1 MHGRGSTTAGTGPGV
16 KRSTTP
22 TMRVAILDYGAG
34 NLASVRRAFAHLGA
48 DAVVTA
54 DPTEIAAAD
63 RVVFPGVGAAAS
75 CMTALRSTGTDAALR
90 AALAG
95 GRPVLG
101 ICLGLQLLFESSE
114 EDGGTACLGILPGKV
129 VKFQP
134 TDSHIKVPHMGWN
147 PTKLSDPILGR
158 NLPPD
163 SLFYYVHSYH
173 VVPGPGVQ
181 VVAVSDHGQTFC
193 AGVRRD
199 NLVAMQFHPEKSGP
213 AGLQL
218 LADFIA

>member
-1 MHGRGSTTAGTGPGV
+1 
-16 KRSTTP
+16 
-22 TMRVAILDYGAG
+22 MRVAILDYGAG

-48 DAVVTA
+48 EAVITA
-54 DPTEIAAAD
+54 DPQVITGAE
-63 RVVFPGVGAAAS
+63 RVVCPGVGAAAS
-75 CMTALRSTGTDAALR
+75 CMGALKGSGTDAALR
-90 AALAG
+90 AALGA

-101 ICLGLQLLFESSE
+101 ICLGLQLLFEHSE
-114 EDGGTACLGILPGKV
+114 EDGGTPCLGILPGRV
-129 VKFQP
+129 IRFRC
-134 TDSHIKVPHMGWN
+134 TDPGLKIPHMGWN
-147 PTKLSDPILGR
+147 PTVLTDPVLGR
-158 NLPPD
+158 SLPQE

-181 VVAVSDHGQTFC
+181 VVATSDHGGTFC

-213 AGLQL
+213 AGLRL